1 MASWTDLEVK
11 SLLAIWNDSKIQE
24 ELDGAVRNKAVYEKI
39 AQKMKEQGHQRD
51 WKQCRSKVKNLKT
64 KYREVKDHNNKTGNG
79 RKECKFF
86 SELENIL
93 GHRPASVP
101 AALLDSGS
109 SSSQNLG
116 DEDTQSSFPEEEVN
130 GNVIL
135 SFYIFIFYLN
145 ILICRWESSRTQVS
159 RRISTT

>member
-39 AQKMKEQGHQRD
+39 AQKMKEQGHQPD
-51 WKQCRSKVKNLKT
+51 WKQCPSKVKKT

-101 AALLDSGS
+101 ADPRS

-135 SFYIFIFYLN
+135 SFHIFIFYLH